1 MLPFPPSPGPR
12 FFPFSP
18 TAEPGPRLILPEMTD
33 YLGLR
38 QGLVQP
44 CYVAAGPVSWD
55 LLKTDIQCSSVAGN
69 LDCLRRRLL
78 WRWKTRLSPVDGEK
92 PKNVAEDIEDK
103 LIFPQTIF
111 RIFASLCSP
120 QFLLGTVEPCLTDS
134 LLIRTPRYYG

>member
-1 MLPFPPSPGPR
+1 MP
-12 FFPFSP
+12 
-18 TAEPGPRLILPEMTD
+18 
-33 YLGLR
+33 
-38 QGLVQP
+38 
-44 CYVAAGPVSWD
+44 
-55 LLKTDIQCSSVAGN
+55 GN

-78 WRWKTRLSPVDGEK
+78 WRWKTRLSPVNGEK

-134 LLIRTPRYYG
+134 LLIRTPRYYGQFALPLGKALTFSQNKTRKDIC